1 VPLLATSFLPTI
13 PMILVVDLSK
23 EVLQQPTRISI
34 LFGEVTTLAF
44 GVADQI
50 GMAREYLYWR
60 PGPYTI

>member
-1 VPLLATSFLPTI
+1 MPLLATSFLPTM

-23 EVLQQPTRISI
+23 EILQQPTCISI
-34 LFGEVTTLAF
+34 LFGKVTALAS

-50 GMAREYLYWR
+50 GMAWEYLYWR